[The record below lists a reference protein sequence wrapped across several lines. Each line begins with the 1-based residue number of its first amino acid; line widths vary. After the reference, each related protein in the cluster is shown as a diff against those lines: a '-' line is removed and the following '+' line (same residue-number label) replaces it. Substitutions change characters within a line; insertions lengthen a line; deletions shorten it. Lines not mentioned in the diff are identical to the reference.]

1 MAQYEPVICLRDQP
15 GSLRHSNT
23 TGKSTKSLSSCY
35 LIARWIRL
43 AVSFHDLDDKH
54 VRGPAMPLNF
64 VRSSAGTE
72 V

>member
-1 MAQYEPVICLRDQP
+1 
-15 GSLRHSNT
+15 
-23 TGKSTKSLSSCY
+23 